1 MEQSMASAEHESG
14 RRPRRFIR
22 TRRGRLV
29 GGVCSGLGSYFGVDP
44 LLFRIAFVA
53 VAFLG
58 GAGLL
63 LYLVFLLLVPEEGAA
78 QAPIRA
84 LGRSWPSIVGG
95 IVVIVA
101 AALAIDS
108 AAHSIDYDA
117 GIGAA
122 VGFVAL
128 VGLAAAALW
137 WVLRRRPDGV
147 PESPDRR
154 LWRYLALGTAMTAA
168 ALLLFAAGG
177 FLAGVEGRVAGWVVV
192 AIGAGLIVAA
202 FAGGA
207 RWLVLPAIAFSLPV
221 TLVAASDAD
230 LRGGVGERV
239 HRPDSIAEV
248 RDTYRLGVG
257 RLEVDLR
264 DVRFPAGDTPLRL
277 RLGVGDLTLL
287 VPDEVCVAVRG
298 RIGGGYVGAL
308 DRESGGLDVDWSN
321 RPLAPP
327 LTTPRLVVDGEVG
340 LGALFVADRPFEDGR
355 RGGFRPGAYGTND
368 ACRGGRGS
376 DDR

>member
-1 MEQSMASAEHESG
+1 MASAENNHE

-22 TRRGRLV
+22 TRRGRLI

-63 LYLVFLLLVPEEGAA
+63 LYLVFLLLVPEEGATR
-78 QAPIRA
+78 APIRG

-95 IVVIVA
+95 VVLIIA
-101 AALAIDS
+101 AALAIDA
-108 AAHSIDYDA
+108 AAHAIDYDA

-128 VGLAAAALW
+128 IGLAAAALW
-137 WVLRRRPDGV
+137 WALRRRPDAE

-154 LWRYLALGTAMTAA
+154 LWRCLAFGTALTAA
-168 ALLLFAAGG
+168 ALLLFVAGG
-177 FLAGVEGRVAGWVVV
+177 LLAGVEGRVAGWAVVL
-192 AIGAGLIVAA
+192 IGAGLIVAA
-202 FAGGA
+202 FTGGA

-221 TLVAASDAD
+221 ALVTAADAD

-239 HRPDSIAEV
+239 HRPESIAEV
-248 RDTYRLGVG
+248 RDAYRLGVG
-257 RLEVDLR
+257 RLELDLR
-264 DVRFPAGDTPLRL
+264 DVQLPTGDTPLRL
-277 RLGVGDLTLL
+277 RLGVGEAVLL
-287 VPDEVCVAVRG
+287 VPDEVCVSLRARV
-298 RIGGGYVGAL
+298 GGGYVGAL

-321 RPLAPP
+321 RPSPP
-327 LTTPRLVVDGEVG
+327 PAGTPRLVVDGEVG
-340 LGALFVADRPFEDGR
+340 LGALFVADRPFDR
-355 RGGFRPGAYGTND
+355 RGRGFRPGEYGTND
-368 ACRGGRGS
+368 ACRGVAGS
-376 DDR
+376 DR